1 MKELDKF
8 EKELEKE
15 IEREEWKRAENFE
28 EIKSELQKGAQSIL
42 SKKKTVSVRISERD
56 LMLLKRKS
64 VETGIPYQT
73 IISSLIRQYVEGKI
87 KLEV

>member
-1 MKELDKF
+1 MRKLDKF

-15 IEREEWKRAENFE
+15 IERGEWKSSENFE
-28 EIKSELQKGAQSIL
+28 EIRNELQKGVESIL

-64 VETGIPYQT
+64 IETGIPYQT

-87 KLEV
+87 KLEL

>member
-1 MKELDKF
+1 MYI

>member
-1 MKELDKF
+1 MKKMDEFEKRI
-8 EKELEKE
+8 EKELEND
-15 IEREEWKRAENFE
+15 EWKRAENFE
-28 EIKSELQKGAQSIL
+28 AIKQELQKATQSIL

-56 LMLLKRKS
+56 LMVLKRKS

-87 KLEV
+87 KLEI

>member
-28 EIKSELQKGAQSIL
+28 EIKNELQKGAQSIL

>member
-28 EIKSELQKGAQSIL
+28 KIKNELQKGAESIL
-42 SKKKTVSVRISERD
+42 SKKKTVSIRISERD
-56 LMLLKRKS
+56 LMLLKRRS
-64 VETGIPYQT
+64 IETGIPYQT